1 METLTSNSQVDGN
14 LVGDGMTHQNA
25 VMALSGGMD
34 SSSLL
39 LHLVQQGFEVT
50 CLSFDYGQKH
60 RIELDRATSLVEYL
74 DGQGHKVHHRIVD
87 LKSAFGLFQSDLLV
101 SGGSVPEG
109 HYEEE
114 SMKATVV
121 PNRNAIFSSLLY
133 GTALSLSE
141 ATGNKSVVALGVH
154 SGDHAIYPDCR
165 PEFYNALGHA
175 FEIGNWG
182 SEAVR
187 FYLPYVDSD
196 KAGILMDAEVAIK
209 TLSLEFDEVFSRTI
223 TSYSPDADG
232 KSSGR
237 TGSDVE
243 RILAFHSIGRK
254 DPIEYVDRWDVVL
267 EHALETENIH
277 KEAEYKE
284 RLTAI
289 QFHVTR
295 ESGTERA
302 FTGQYY
308 DEKRAGDYFCICCD
322 KLLFTSSMKFDSGCG
337 WPSFHTEHHDAGIVR
352 IEDRTHGMLRIEV
365 RCEQCDAHLGHVF
378 PDGPRQHGGE
388 RYCINSASLKF
399 DEEDEP

>member
-1 METLTSNSQVDGN
+1 
-14 LVGDGMTHQNA
+14 MTHQNA

-196 KAGILMDAEVAIK
+196 KAGILMDAEVAIE
-209 TLSLEFDEVFSRTI
+209 TLSLDFDEVFSRTI

-232 KSSGR
+232 RSSGR

-243 RILAFHSIGRK
+243 RILAFHSLGRK

-267 EHALETENIH
+267 EHALETEKIH

-302 FTGQYY
+302 FTGQFY